1 MWPLDNIIYKD
12 FASWKIEN
20 TQIIEQFDKN
30 SSVIYERLEPVY
42 EVLNHI
48 YDMVVDKNE
57 IDEDL
62 ETIFQVGFN
71 YLNSQFEIIKIY
83 FETLFQS
90 KCEDFDEYSGLI
102 VLLLYIYDLR
112 TDLENNDIDSDIE
125 ILNDLETNIENTVME
140 RRDDHEFLNSKMNE
154 ALSVVFELMDYEYVS
169 IVDVFVEI
177 AENLGLFIY
186 EDEELVIGKEI

>member
-12 FASWKIEN
+12 YATWKIEN
-20 TQIIEQFDKN
+20 NETLEQFNDN

-48 YDMVVDKNE
+48 YDIVVDNKE

-71 YLNSQFEIIKIY
+71 YLNTQFDIIKIY

-90 KCEDFDEYSGLI
+90 KCDDFADYSDMILF
-102 VLLLYIYDLR
+102 LLYIYDLR
-112 TDLENNDIDSDIE
+112 IDLENNDINSDIE
-125 ILNDLETNIENTVME
+125 ELNDLETNIENMIME
-140 RRDDHEFLNSKMNE
+140 KRDDQEYINSKMNE
-154 ALSVVFELMDYEYVS
+154 TLGVVFNLMNYEYVS
-169 IVDVFVEI
+169 IIDVFVEI
-177 AENLGLFIY
+177 AENLGIFIY
-186 EDEELVIGKEI
+186 EDKDLVIGKEI

>member
-1 MWPLDNIIYKD
+1 MWLLDNIIYKD

-20 TQIIEQFDKN
+20 THILEEFDKN
-30 SSVIYERLEPVY
+30 RSVIYERLEPVY

-48 YDMVVDKNE
+48 YDIVVEKNE

-71 YLNSQFEIIKIY
+71 YLNTQFDIIKIY

-90 KCEDFDEYSGLI
+90 KCEDFDEYSNLI

-125 ILNDLETNIENTVME
+125 ELNDLETNIENAVME
-140 RRDDHEFLNSKMNE
+140 RRDDHEYINSKMNE
-154 ALSVVFELMDYEYVS
+154 TLAIVFDLMNYEYVS
-169 IVDVFVEI
+169 VVDVFVEI
-177 AENLGLFIY
+177 AENLGLYIY
-186 EDEELVIGKEI
+186 EDEDLVIGKEI

>member
-30 SSVIYERLEPVY
+30 NSVIYERLEPVY

>member
-1 MWPLDNIIYKD
+1 MDNIIYKD

-30 SSVIYERLEPVY
+30 SSVVYERLEPVY

-48 YDMVVDKNE
+48 YDMVVDQNE

-71 YLNSQFEIIKIY
+71 YLNTQFDVIKIY

-90 KCEDFDEYSGLI
+90 KCEDFDEYSNLI
-102 VLLLYIYDLR
+102 VFLLYIYDLR
-112 TDLENNDIDSDIE
+112 TDLENNDINSDIE
-125 ILNDLETNIENTVME
+125 ELNDLETNKIGRASCRE
-140 RRDDHEFLNSKMNE
+140 R
-154 ALSVVFELMDYEYVS
+154 V
-169 IVDVFVEI
+169 
-177 AENLGLFIY
+177 
-186 EDEELVIGKEI
+186 

>member
-1 MWPLDNIIYKD
+1 MDNIIYKD
-12 FASWKIEN
+12 YATWKIEN
-20 TQIIEQFDKN
+20 SETLEQFNNN

-48 YDMVVDKNE
+48 YDMVVEKQE

-71 YLNSQFEIIKIY
+71 YLNTQFDIIKIY

-90 KCEDFDEYSGLI
+90 KCEDFADYSNMILF
-102 VLLLYIYDLR
+102 LLYIYDLR
-112 TDLENNDIDSDIE
+112 IDLENNDVNSDIE
-125 ILNDLETNIENTVME
+125 ELNDLETNIENMIME
-140 RRDDHEFLNSKMNE
+140 KRDDQEFINSKMNE
-154 ALSVVFELMDYEYVS
+154 TLEIVFDLMNYEYVS
-169 IVDVFVEI
+169 VVDVFVEI

-186 EDEELVIGKEI
+186 EDKDLVIGKEI

>member
-125 ILNDLETNIENTVME
+125 ILKNYI
-140 RRDDHEFLNSKMNE
+140 
-154 ALSVVFELMDYEYVS
+154 
-169 IVDVFVEI
+169 
-177 AENLGLFIY
+177 
-186 EDEELVIGKEI
+186 

>member
-20 TQIIEQFDKN
+20 SEIIEQFDKN

-48 YDMVVDKNE
+48 YDMVVDKDE
-57 IDEDL
+57 VDEDL

-71 YLNSQFEIIKIY
+71 YLNTQFDIIKIY

-90 KCEDFDEYSGLI
+90 KCEDFDEYSNLI
-102 VLLLYIYDLR
+102 VFLLYIYDLR
-112 TDLENNDIDSDIE
+112 TDLENNDINSDIE
-125 ILNDLETNIENTVME
+125 ELNDLETNIENAVME
-140 RRDDHEFLNSKMNE
+140 RRDDHEYLNSKMNE
-154 ALSVVFELMDYEYVS
+154 TMAIVFDLMNYEYVS